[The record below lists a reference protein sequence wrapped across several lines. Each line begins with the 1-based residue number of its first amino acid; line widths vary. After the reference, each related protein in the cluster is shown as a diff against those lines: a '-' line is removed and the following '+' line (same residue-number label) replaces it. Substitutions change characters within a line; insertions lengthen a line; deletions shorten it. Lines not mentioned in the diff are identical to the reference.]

1 MALLSGHFS
10 LKLSALLLFDLL
22 HRLEEELLDV
32 ASLVED
38 HLADLLQVAA
48 LLVLLP
54 DALVQVSQ
62 LFMLL
67 THDLLVLELEQLS
80 LFLKVGDNLTE
91 TLLKQVDLRF
101 EQLDLLGF
109 FKLAL
114 SMLLH
119 GHALLLQLASRL
131 VIVQFKLSIFIIEV
145 GQLFV
150 LKFGFLTQSEVLNHD
165 VPLNL

>member
-10 LKLSALLLFDLL
+10 LKLSSLLLFDLL

-38 HLADLLQVAA
+38 HLADLLQVAT

-62 LFMLL
+62 LFVLL

-91 TLLKQVDLRF
+91 TLFEQVDLCL

-150 LKFGFLTQSEVLNHD
+150 LKFGLLAQSEVLNHD

>member
-38 HLADLLQVAA
+38 HLADLLQVAT

-80 LFLKVGDNLTE
+80 LFLKVGDNLTQ
-91 TLLKQVDLRF
+91 TLFKQVDLRF

-150 LKFGFLTQSEVLNHD
+150 LKFGLLAQSEVLNHD

>member
-67 THDLLVLELEQLS
+67 AHDLLVLELEQLS

-91 TLLKQVDLRF
+91 TLLKQVDLCL

-131 VIVQFKLSIFIIEV
+131 VIVQFKLSIFII
-145 GQLFV
+145 
-150 LKFGFLTQSEVLNHD
+150 
-165 VPLNL
+165 

>member
-67 THDLLVLELEQLS
+67 AHDLLVLELEQLS
-80 LFLKVGDNLTE
+80 LFLKVGDNLTK
-91 TLLKQVDLRF
+91 TLFKQVDLRL

-150 LKFGFLTQSEVLNHD
+150 LKFGLLAQSEVLNHD

>member
-10 LKLSALLLFDLL
+10 LELPALLLFDLF

-62 LFMLL
+62 LFVLL

-80 LFLKVGDNLTE
+80 FLLKVGDNLTQ

-131 VIVQFKLSIFIIEV
+131 IIVQFKLSIFIIKV
-145 GQLFV
+145 G
-150 LKFGFLTQSEVLNHD
+150 
-165 VPLNL
+165 

>member
-80 LFLKVGDNLTE
+80 LFLKVGDNLTQ
-91 TLLKQVDLRF
+91 TLFKQVDLRF

-150 LKFGFLTQSEVLNHD
+150 LKFGLLAQSEVLNHD

>member
-62 LFMLL
+62 LFVLL

-150 LKFGFLTQSEVLNHD
+150 LKFGLLAQSEVLNHD

>member
-80 LFLKVGDNLTE
+80 LFLKVSDNLTE
-91 TLLKQVDLRF
+91 TLLKQVDLRL

-119 GHALLLQLASRL
+119 
-131 VIVQFKLSIFIIEV
+131 
-145 GQLFV
+145 
-150 LKFGFLTQSEVLNHD
+150 
-165 VPLNL
+165 

>member
-80 LFLKVGDNLTE
+80 LFLKVSDNLTE
-91 TLLKQVDLRF
+91 TLLKQVDLRL

-119 GHALLLQLASRL
+119 GHTLLLQLASCL

-150 LKFGFLTQSEVLNHD
+150 LKFGLLAQSEVLNHD

>member
-80 LFLKVGDNLTE
+80 LFLKVGDNLTQ
-91 TLLKQVDLRF
+91 TLFKQVDLCL

-150 LKFGFLTQSEVLNHD
+150 LKFGLLAQSEVLNHD

>member
-80 LFLKVGDNLTE
+80 LLLKVGDNLTE
-91 TLLKQVDLRF
+91 TLLKQVNLRL

-150 LKFGFLTQSEVLNHD
+150 LKFGLLAQSEVLNHD